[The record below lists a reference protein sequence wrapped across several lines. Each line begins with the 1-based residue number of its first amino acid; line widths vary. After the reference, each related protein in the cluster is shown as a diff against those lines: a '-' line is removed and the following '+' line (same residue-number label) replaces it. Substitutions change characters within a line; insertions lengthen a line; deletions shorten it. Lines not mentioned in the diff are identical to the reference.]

1 MSSAVSRAKTRR
13 QEANLTPRAQ
23 ILPNSVPS
31 SANHHNNN
39 HNHNNNNNMNNH
51 NNNIN
56 NNNHPPI
63 SSGPNSYKPIEQVV
77 YDEIASRHMHDRM
90 LFLFSNLV
98 GMNVVVT
105 LKSGVKYQGF
115 FRTACTDGEM
125 GVVLRLARR
134 ILSKNEE
141 KTTPNPAKESFIIL
155 AKDLMDIHATNV
167 DFSASERP
175 SFERDTFRTD
185 SDITD
190 RTEIREREL
199 HKWTPDE
206 SGENILENGDNSWDQ
221 FEVNRQ
227 LFGITTDFNEEIYTT
242 KLDRSKPD
250 FKEREKAAIALANE
264 INRTTTTN
272 VHMLEERGHIIDES
286 QIDEEQLYGAV
297 ARRDPSKY
305 MPPAIQ
311 EIKPSSPDNNN
322 NKSEP
327 LSNGTTTTT
336 VTNTT
341 AATNKSTTPVQ
352 KVNSL
357 AKFRITEPIEVLL
370 TKGKKI
376 ETQME
381 TQIVKTFRQFANNEK
396 ERLQQRKQAI
406 FKKEMDGKLNSPL
419 PQDLIPILTNDESK
433 RQKLAA
439 KSVTTNNEKTK
450 DKALDRDKSSK
461 DKITASKISDLK
473 SKPEIKFE
481 DDKSQKSFSQPESK
495 TLINSDNKSSST
507 TSPMIT
513 TSTDKSI
520 SVADKA
526 PPHPF
531 HKGKPLVNPSSIA
544 PIWNYGSRPFRHHFV
559 TSNYDEEIYS
569 QATVNPGYGFTSY
582 PVAPPFRYPN
592 AAQYGVVPQMPLQ
605 QPTPMPY
612 MQQGFVPGVSFPTPP
627 IPQNGAPPIYNQ
639 MQTIVPR
646 FPSPGRTPMVPAGMH
661 PQIYQPYQNPH
672 AMPQMM
678 RYPHEMVP
686 QVPPNGVIMGQRPM
700 MMEPHYVPQPENNQM
715 GKLKN

>member
-13 QEANLTPRAQ
+13 QEANLTPRTQ
-23 ILPNSVPS
+23 ILPNS
-31 SANHHNNN
+31 
-39 HNHNNNNNMNNH
+39 
-51 NNNIN
+51 
-56 NNNHPPI
+56 
-63 SSGPNSYKPIEQVV
+63 
-77 YDEIASRHMHDRM
+77 
-90 LFLFSNLV
+90 

-167 DFSASERP
+167 DFFASERP

-305 MPPAIQ
+305 MPPAIRKQLQ
-311 EIKPSSPDNNN
+311 EQQKQQQQPSSPPPPSQPPLPIPPSSPDNNN

-341 AATNKSTTPVQ
+341 ATTNKSTAPVQ

-370 TKGKKI
+370 TKVPRRNNNNQSSEGKKI

-450 DKALDRDKSSK
+450 DKALDRA
-461 DKITASKISDLK
+461 TLK
-473 SKPEIKFE
+473 EG
-481 DDKSQKSFSQPESK
+481 FS
-495 TLINSDNKSSST
+495 
-507 TSPMIT
+507 
-513 TSTDKSI
+513 
-520 SVADKA
+520 
-526 PPHPF
+526 PF

-544 PIWNYGSRPFRHHFV
+544 PIWNYGTRPFRHHFV
-559 TSNYDEEIYS
+559 TSNYDEEIYP

-639 MQTIVPR
+639 MQTIVPQHFGSQG

-672 AMPQMM
+672 AIPQMM

-686 QVPPNGVIMGQRPM
+686 QVPPNGVILGQRPM

>member
-13 QEANLTPRAQ
+13 QEANLTPRTQ

-167 DFSASERP
+167 DFFASERP
-175 SFERDTFRTD
+175 SFERDK
-185 SDITD
+185 
-190 RTEIREREL
+190 IREREL

-341 AATNKSTTPVQ
+341 ATTNKSTAPVQ

-370 TKGKKI
+370 TKRNNNNQSSEGKKI

-406 FKKEMDGKLNSPL
+406 FKKEMDGKVAELL
-419 PQDLIPILTNDESK
+419 KWES
-433 RQKLAA
+433 
-439 KSVTTNNEKTK
+439 S
-450 DKALDRDKSSK
+450 
-461 DKITASKISDLK
+461 
-473 SKPEIKFE
+473 
-481 DDKSQKSFSQPESK
+481 
-495 TLINSDNKSSST
+495 
-507 TSPMIT
+507 
-513 TSTDKSI
+513 
-520 SVADKA
+520 
-526 PPHPF
+526 
-531 HKGKPLVNPSSIA
+531 
-544 PIWNYGSRPFRHHFV
+544 
-559 TSNYDEEIYS
+559 
-569 QATVNPGYGFTSY
+569 
-582 PVAPPFRYPN
+582 
-592 AAQYGVVPQMPLQ
+592 
-605 QPTPMPY
+605 
-612 MQQGFVPGVSFPTPP
+612 
-627 IPQNGAPPIYNQ
+627 
-639 MQTIVPR
+639 
-646 FPSPGRTPMVPAGMH
+646 VPAGMIIKGLNFYKDGSDPITKLDNEYPDWLWELLDEEIGTIEHLDGLLLLSSIKNQNDKTKGKKAAKVVANNITKVVAVEKDQVDKKVDELEISTTNDLTANNGPATDVATSSDQINGSVEIINSDEDSDDDKDRDKNGQATVH
-661 PQIYQPYQNPH
+661 PELYENFGKIFESTKHYAYKIMSLYKKEIEEH
-672 AMPQMM
+672 IIKE
-678 RYPHEMVP
+678 YE
-686 QVPPNGVIMGQRPM
+686 PNLIWLDEHKGDSLLYYKIKLTITWKLNS
-700 MMEPHYVPQPENNQM
+700 ENILANSL
-715 GKLKN
+715 LKK

>member
-13 QEANLTPRAQ
+13 QEANLTPRTQ

-167 DFSASERP
+167 DFFASERP

-305 MPPAIQ
+305 MPPAIRKQLQ
-311 EIKPSSPDNNN
+311 EQQKQQQQPSSPPPPSQPPLPIPPSSPDNNN

-341 AATNKSTTPVQ
+341 ATTNKSTAPVQ

-370 TKGKKI
+370 TKVPRRNNNNQSSEGKKI

-450 DKALDRDKSSK
+450 DKALDRA
-461 DKITASKISDLK
+461 TLK
-473 SKPEIKFE
+473 EG
-481 DDKSQKSFSQPESK
+481 FS
-495 TLINSDNKSSST
+495 
-507 TSPMIT
+507 
-513 TSTDKSI
+513 
-520 SVADKA
+520 
-526 PPHPF
+526 PF

-544 PIWNYGSRPFRHHFV
+544 PIWNYGTRPFRHHFV
-559 TSNYDEEIYS
+559 TSNYDEEIYP

-639 MQTIVPR
+639 MQTIVPQHFGSQG

-672 AMPQMM
+672 AIPQMM

-686 QVPPNGVIMGQRPM
+686 QVPPNGVILGQRPM